1 MPKPAWDMRS
11 LIQRPEFIY
20 DVLITL
26 AFLVVTSML
35 VIQSR
40 DVIRASEGQIMTQP
54 RVKRVDFS
62 IEDVAATEDRRRE
75 ARESAPRVYIPNST
89 YLERLR
95 AALHGLPKAVE
106 AKTDPAQI
114 HEEVRNEFKLTSE
127 SLRALQEFVHDGE
140 STTEWKR
147 AVDRLIDRELLVQPL
162 LDPKEYEV
170 YALTLQRVLRR
181 GPDLTELPAGA
192 IQIVPA
198 PNGDFSKALQTLVTA
213 AGFGANVDDVVVGR
227 LVTGAE
233 STILFDPEG
242 TQVQADQAAAS
253 IQPVIDAHRAGE
265 VIFIVGD
272 KLLPQQ
278 LEILQRESE
287 EYLAQSS
294 MWQVWISRL
303 GVMGIILIVA
313 TLVGGYT
320 GVFYPQ
326 IIRNPLRVVAIGA
339 LLTGMLAV
347 GVFMAEQAPR
357 LLFFATV
364 GPTLLVAIITLLAYD
379 QRIALFL
386 STMQCV
392 LVTLALEQNVGM
404 FTLLFAGCSVLIAQ
418 LADVRHR
425 GKLIRAATVTSIL
438 VAAGAVLVGVM
449 ETPLVPGAWR
459 QIAVNAAWAAAA
471 ALGVGFLI
479 LGILPSIE
487 QLFEITTG
495 MTLAELR
502 DPKHPLL
509 RQLQEEAPGTYNHS
523 LLVANIAE
531 TAADAISA
539 NGLLA
544 YVGALYHDIGK
555 MNKPEYFVENQSG
568 GYNRHA
574 KLNPAMSLLII
585 VGHVKDGIELGREYG
600 LPRQI
605 IHFIEAHHGTT
616 LVEYFYHAALNRAK
630 PDERESIGETEFRY
644 PGPKPRTRECAILM
658 IADAVESATRAMSE
672 PNPGRIESIVRQIS
686 RKRLMDGQFDQCD
699 LTFRELRQVEES
711 IIKSMCA
718 LYHGRINYPGGRE
731 TDQFESDSEQPAPS
745 PQAKSASA

>member
-1 MPKPAWDMRS
+1 MPKPAWDLRS

-26 AFLVVTSML
+26 VFLIVTSLL
-35 VIQSR
+35 VIQAR
-40 DVIRASEGQIMTQP
+40 DVVRAYEDQIMTQT

-75 ARESAPRVYIPNST
+75 ARQSAPRVYIPNAT

-106 AKTDPAQI
+106 AKTDLAQI
-114 HEEVRNEFKLTSE
+114 ADVVRAEFKLTTDTLR
-127 SLRALQEFVHDGE
+127 SLQAFVADGE
-140 STTEWKR
+140 ATAEWKR
-147 AVDRLIDRELLVQPL
+147 AVDRLVDRELLMRPL
-162 LDPKEYEV
+162 LDPKEYQA

-181 GPDLTELPAGA
+181 GSDLTELPEGA
-192 IQIVPA
+192 LQIASA
-198 PNGDFSKALQTLVTA
+198 PNSDFANALREMVTA
-213 AGFGANVDDVVVGR
+213 AGFPTSVDDVIVGR
-227 LVTGAE
+227 LTSGAE
-233 STILFDPEG
+233 STILFDSEG

-253 IQPVIDAHRAGE
+253 VQPVIDAHRRGE
-265 VIFIVGD
+265 VIFSVGD
-272 KLLPQQ
+272 KLIPQQ
-278 LEILQRESE
+278 IEVLQRESE
-287 EYLAQSS
+287 EYLAQTPR
-294 MWQVWISRL
+294 WHVWMSRL

-347 GVFMAEQAPR
+347 SVFMAEQAPR

-392 LVTLALEQNVGM
+392 LVTLALEQTVGM
-404 FTLLFAGCSVLIAQ
+404 FILLFAGCSVLIAQ

-438 VAAGAVLVGVM
+438 LAGGAVLVGVM

-531 TAADAISA
+531 TAADAVGA

-616 LVEYFYHAALNRAK
+616 LVEYFYHAARSRAR
-630 PDERESIGETEFRY
+630 PDENIGESEFRY

-658 IADAVESATRAMSE
+658 IADAVESATRAMAE

-699 LTFRELRQVEES
+699 LTFRQLRQVEES

-731 TDQFESDSEQPAPS
+731 TDQFETDTSQPS
-745 PQAKSASA
+745 PQPKTASA